1 MSIIDFSQSEFD
13 RAYQFL
19 KSNKTQ
25 TLSPVEQPIAYVLG
39 GQPGAGKTTI
49 QNILKEHNINLFV
62 INADEYR
69 PYHPKFNTIQS
80 VYGDDSPKYTQPFI
94 NAVTEK
100 LIEDLS
106 NEKYNLIVEGTLRT
120 AEVPIS
126 TAQSLKDKGY
136 RTELCVMAV
145 KPEISYE
152 STILRYENAIA
163 FGETPRATSKE
174 HHDMVVDRIA
184 ANLDTIHQSG
194 VFDCI
199 SIYTRDKGC
208 IYSSDISDKKPSDV
222 EKSILVGEW
231 SAYEKDNLRD
241 IIQQIRMLKQNRRAG
256 DLSDYIKHSE
266 SLLKEIGI
274 AYKTNELVKKSDLTI
289 EQVTALSKTTI
300 PFQCQKT
307 SDGKFTILF
316 KQLDLDKIN
325 ATLSPATT
333 QHKKINSKPKR

>member
-1 MSIIDFSQSEFD
+1 MSNIDFSQSEFD

-19 KSNKTQ
+19 KSNKIQ

-49 QNILKEHNINLFV
+49 QNILTEHNTNLFV

-126 TAQSLKDKGY
+126 TARSLKDKGY

-184 ANLDTIHQSG
+184 ANLDTIYESG
-194 VFDCI
+194 IFDCI
-199 SIYTRDKGC
+199 KIYTRDNGC
-208 IYSSDISDKKPSDV
+208 IYSSDDSILKPSEV
-222 EKSILVGEW
+222 EKEILSGEW
-231 SAYEKDNLRD
+231 SDYEKDNLCS
-241 IIQQIRMLKQNRRAG
+241 IVQQVRVLKQNRNAD
-256 DLSDYIKHSE
+256 DLAEYLAHSNALLNQIGISASTE
-266 SLLKEIGI
+266 QLLKRS
-274 AYKTNELVKKSDLTI
+274 N
-289 EQVTALSKTTI
+289 LSEERI
-300 PFQCQKT
+300 P
-307 SDGKFTILF
+307 SIL
-316 KQLDLDKIN
+316 Q
-325 ATLSPATT
+325 
-333 QHKKINSKPKR
+333 

>member
-13 RAYQFL
+13 KVYQFL

-49 QNILKEHNINLFV
+49 QNILTEHNINLFV

-222 EKSILVGEW
+222 EKSILLGEW
-231 SAYEKDNLRD
+231 SLYEKNNLRD
-241 IIQQIRMLKQNRRAG
+241 IVQQIRMLKQSRNAP
-256 DLSDYIKHSE
+256 DLLDYITYSDA
-266 SLLKEIGI
+266 LLK
-274 AYKTNELVKKSDLTI
+274 KTEVMSNPDKLVKKSNLTI
-289 EQVTALSKTTI
+289 EQVSALSKTKI

-307 SDGKFTILF
+307 SEDKFTIIF
-316 KQLDLDKIN
+316 SRADLDKIN
-325 ATLSPATT
+325 SVLSAVPE
-333 QHKKINSKPKR
+333 QKINNTPKPKR